1 MKQLKRF
8 WNWIT
13 GGQAA
18 TVPELQK
25 RLVLFSELV

>member
-18 TVPELQK
+18 TVPELQ
-25 RLVLFSELV
+25 RSLILYSEMI